1 MRSWWK
7 DKVDMTA
14 AESKVNEV
22 LHAVVEHVTRAG
34 TAADDEFAAKVY
46 ELSGGKVGHPAR
58 DSQEATDEA

>member
-7 DKVDMTA
+7 DKVDMA
-14 AESKVNEV
+14 DSNDV
-22 LHAVVEHVTRAG
+22 LHAIVEHVTRAG